1 MQQIKLDK
9 AIGPVYIERKEE
21 TRRNRWVTIATF
33 VLPAVAVFGLL
44 FLLVTLQGGLE
55 AGLANLIRLLPVGFA
70 FAAGMVASVNP
81 CGVLMLPSYALYQ
94 VGATE
99 EGVSTVRRVLRALL
113 IALAATTGFVLVF
126 ATVGA
131 VIATGGQW
139 LIAAFPWAG
148 LLIGVGMAG
157 LGVWLLITGKTLG
170 LQAAKRVKVR
180 RKRTVG
186 NAVGFGVT
194 YAIGS
199 LSCTLPIFMA
209 VVGGALASEQPLS
222 AFGQLMAYA
231 GGMGSVLI
239 AAIVGTALFQ
249 EAVSRWL
256 NRLTRYV
263 QRISALFLI
272 GAGAYLVYYWVYV
285 AGLV

>member
-1 MQQIKLDK
+1 MQNIKLDNS
-9 AIGPVYIERKEE
+9 IGPVYIESKEE
-21 TRRNRWVTIATF
+21 TRRNRWSTIATF
-33 VLPAVAVFGLL
+33 ALPAIGVVALL
-44 FLLVTLQGGLE
+44 FLLVSFQGGLE
-55 AGLANLIRLLPVGFA
+55 TGLANLTRLLPVGFA

-81 CGVLMLPSYALYQ
+81 CGILMLPSYALYQ
-94 VGATE
+94 AGATSE
-99 EGVSTVRRVLRALL
+99 SVSTARRVLRALF
-113 IALAATTGFVLVF
+113 IALAATVGFVAVF

-139 LIAAFPWAG
+139 LIGAFPWAG

-157 LGVWLLITGKTLG
+157 VGVWLLLTGKTLG
-170 LQAAKRVKVR
+170 LQAAKWVKVK

-199 LSCTLPIFMA
+199 LSCTLPIFLA
-209 VVGGALASEQPLS
+209 VVGAALAGGQPLS
-222 AFGQLMAYA
+222 AFGPLMAYA
-231 GGMGSVLI
+231 GGMGSVLV

-263 QRISALFLI
+263 QRISALFLV
-272 GAGAYLVYYWVYV
+272 GAGVYLAYYWVFV